1 MPPLLQHLMG
11 QPPVSVQDIER
22 DSFPRPLTSISTN
35 PGYTDATLTS
45 SNSVPKIASPP
56 KTVSAVWSSSQATV
70 VGAAAELESPNTVL
84 RRTLNLDVTKSD
96 VMPVLSSSDHVSSS
110 VSRTLLPTITT
121 AQTSNLMRGVTPEH
135 LAQPITTSDQ
145 LQHDDV
151 TNRMRDLNVD
161 SSTSASG
168 VSAKR
173 GASLRLDMVGRDVT
187 SECGG
192 DDVSEPPQLMTPQ
205 AILEKASLSMLGRSA
220 LVQNT
225 VRTYQ
230 KISFNDSTC
239 LHSIVSVQVFSII
252 TCPASSKLCN
262 VTLVCRM
269 LRAIRHRVEFFSRRT
284 PSCQVHLRHNFL
296 VIHPPCRQCP
306 VHLDHSQH
314 QLPLITV

>member
-121 AQTSNLMRGVTPEH
+121 AQTSNLMRVVTPEH

-252 TCPASSKLCN
+252 TCPASFKL
-262 VTLVCRM
+262 V
-269 LRAIRHRVEFFSRRT
+269 
-284 PSCQVHLRHNFL
+284 
-296 VIHPPCRQCP
+296 
-306 VHLDHSQH
+306 
-314 QLPLITV
+314 